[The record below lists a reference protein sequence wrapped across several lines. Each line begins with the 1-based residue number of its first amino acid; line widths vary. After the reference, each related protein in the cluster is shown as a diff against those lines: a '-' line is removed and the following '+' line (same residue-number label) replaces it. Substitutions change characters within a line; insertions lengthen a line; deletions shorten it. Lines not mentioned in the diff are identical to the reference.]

1 MGRASFGGA
10 ADYSYVFANLYNQ
23 AASERKSQID
33 QAINDAKKL
42 AQAEDEALIAAWKRG
57 DKTASDK
64 VLLARLAM
72 RRDEATDPADAAAFD
87 NLYREYADSI
97 EDSKAETKYLND
109 PTALAN
115 YYRSKAGKLNPNSE
129 GYRRAM
135 LRVGQ
140 IEKTNGGAGSSPASA
155 DQVTYTKIM
164 AAADAATDYKVLL
177 VKAYDGGMTSWP
189 PTTKNGLTQ
198 AEVDTLILGATA
210 NDVPTGAITPEYIDK
225 VDAEI
230 LSAIDGLV
238 ATAKEKGQSGAA
250 ATLLGAKSSYIAKHV
265 TFHNDREQV
274 NNLVGKGGVLDSA
287 FDAITEL
294 RKTETDP
301 AKLQAGMKEIRQQLQ
316 DWITSASSSESTA
329 DNLSGG
335 GTTSS
340 LATFGQSFLGVW
352 DQLVAGKITSDVA
365 YTSLYSSV
373 MALPGSDKTW
383 IGQEFLTKNPD
394 NPNGATNLQMLIM
407 DHNGGGATPFNIA
420 AYLAEGYKGVS
431 TYPPTKAMVYNADT
445 GLVYVNVVKVTK
457 IDPATG
463 NKVTSYQPDLSQV
476 TKALAPDQKIV
487 KIAIDINGKPTVVS
501 AVASAATSGVPMT
514 LMGTDGKPILT
525 MSGVRDLYSKLGNGI
540 VNYMTPTISAYTVTI
555 NGKTMTYIG
564 GQADATGTLHGGM
577 FVTPEQLKTVFKTT
591 FTVTGDNQLDALLRG
606 RGFGIP
612 DNTGSN
618 IWATGMHGEPI
629 VYFGSNNAQWK
640 TIYKTDPFVRD
651 EILQGGGGTDGSGNI
666 VPFDPVKDG
675 AAYDKLYTGDA
686 GTTRVGRLPGFGGG
700 VGGFGGRGGSG
711 GSWTPSSGDREDARN
726 EYLNG
731 RYKSSTYDP
740 YANIPNVPG
749 TPGAAVTTAETMLGD
764 GTAPFRYTPTNVG
777 NAFTPEG
784 VIELGKRSTVPAEL
798 LPKISQPWEKG
809 AEALP
814 TPGAPTIP
822 GAPSTTPPPTPGRG
836 RFDPFAK

>member
-23 AASERKSQID
+23 AANQRKSQID
-33 QAINDAKKL
+33 QAMSDAKRL
-42 AQAEDEALIAAWKRG
+42 AQSEDEALIAAWKRG
-57 DKTASDK
+57 DKGATDK
-64 VLLARLAM
+64 VLLDRLTM

-87 NLYREYADSI
+87 NLYKEYKDSI
-97 EDSKAETKYLND
+97 DDSKAETKFVND
-109 PTALAN
+109 PTGLAN

-225 VDAEI
+225 VDSEI
-230 LSAIDGLV
+230 VSAIDGLV
-238 ATAKEKGQSGAA
+238 SAAKEKKQPGAA
-250 ATLLGAKSSYIAKHV
+250 ATLLDLKSSYIAKHV

-274 NNLVGKGGVLDSA
+274 KNLVGKGGIMDSA
-287 FDAITEL
+287 FAAITEL

-301 AKLQAGMKEIRQQLQ
+301 AKLQEGMKAIRQRLQ
-316 DWITSASSSESTA
+316 DWITSASSSAATA

-352 DQLVAGKITSDVA
+352 DQLVSGKITSDVA
-365 YTSLYSSV
+365 YNSLYSSV

-383 IGQEFLTKNPD
+383 IAQEFLTKNPD
-394 NPNGATNLQMLIM
+394 NPNSATNLQMLIM
-407 DHNGGGATPFNIA
+407 DHDGGGATPFNIA

-431 TYPPTKAMVYNADT
+431 TNPPTKAMVYNADT
-445 GLVYVNVVKVTK
+445 GLIYVNVVKVNK

-463 NKVTSYQPDLSQV
+463 KNVTSYQPDLSQV
-476 TKALAPDQKIV
+476 TKALSPDQKIV

-501 AVASAATSGVPMT
+501 AVASATTSGVPMT
-514 LMGTDGKPILT
+514 FNGTDGKPILT
-525 MSGVRDLYSKLGNGI
+525 VSGVKDLYSKLGNAI
-540 VNYMTPTISAYTVTI
+540 VNYMTPTVSAYTITI

-564 GQADATGTLHGGM
+564 GAVDATGTLHGGM
-577 FVTPEQLKTVFKTT
+577 FVTPEQMKTIFRT
-591 FTVTGDNQLDALLRG
+591 TVTITGDGKLDALLRG
-606 RGFGIP
+606 RGFAIP

-618 IWATGMHGEPI
+618 IWSAGMHGEPI

-640 TIYKTDPFVRD
+640 IAYKSDPFVRD

-675 AAYDKLYTGDA
+675 PAYDKLYTGDA
-686 GTTRVGRLPGFGGG
+686 GTGRVGRLPGLPGGI
-700 VGGFGGRGGSG
+700 GGFGGRGGVG
-711 GSWTPSSGDREDARN
+711 GSWTPSSGDRADARST
-726 EYLNG
+726 YLNG
-731 RYKSSTYDP
+731 RYGTAEYDP
-740 YANIPNVPG
+740 YSGATAVPG
-749 TPGAAVTTAETMLGD
+749 TPAAAVTTAETAFGD
-764 GTAPFRYTPTNVG
+764 GTNLLRYAPTTNDFSPESVIRLSQRTPQ
-777 NAFTPEG
+777 PEP
-784 VIELGKRSTVPAEL
+784 T
-798 LPKISQPWEKG
+798 LPPISQAWAKG
-809 AEALP
+809 AAGLP
-814 TPGAPTIP
+814 TPG
-822 GAPSTTPPPTPGRG
+822 STPPPTAPAATPTITPGRG